1 MPLVRNRIE
10 KVRQMRL
17 SSTKPATVK
26 KAETPHLFDEQG
38 YIDKPYIGLPKVSS
52 ENRKFVPIAF
62 LDKTVAG
69 DKLYILLG
77 GKNYHFGMLSSSMH
91 NAFMR
96 LTAGRLESRYSYSN
110 TIVYNNF
117 PYPFMAED
125 DSSKATKAR
134 DDIAKAAQAVLD
146 ARKLYQDGS
155 EDAPTL
161 AKLYNTYMIDPY
173 PELTKAHTALD
184 KAVDKAYGYKG
195 KGDDASR
202 VEFLLK
208 QIAEA

>member
-1 MPLVRNRIE
+1 MNHTTVCSNLVFS
-10 KVRQMRL
+10 L
-17 SSTKPATVK
+17 
-26 KAETPHLFDEQG
+26 
-38 YIDKPYIGLPKVSS
+38 
-52 ENRKFVPIAF
+52 
-62 LDKTVAG
+62 LDASP
-69 DKLYILLG
+69 
-77 GKNYHFGMLSSSMH
+77 YHFGVLSSSMH

-96 LTAGRLESRYSYSN
+96 LTAGRMKSDYSYSN

-125 DSSKATKAR
+125 DDSKATKAR
-134 DDIAKAAQAVLD
+134 DDIAKAAQTVLD

-161 AKLYNTYMIDPY
+161 AKLYNSYMIDPY

-208 QIAEA
+208 RIADIWYFLTMAKI